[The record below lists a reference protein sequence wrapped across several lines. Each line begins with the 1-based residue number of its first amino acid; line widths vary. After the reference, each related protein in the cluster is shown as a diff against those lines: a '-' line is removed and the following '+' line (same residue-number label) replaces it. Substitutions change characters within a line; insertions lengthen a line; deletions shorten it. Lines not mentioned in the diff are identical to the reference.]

1 MEHVVQMYN
10 IEKRKTET
18 SARSAMSCGGT
29 VQGGDLMSFDDLQNP
44 ELQEKVKACK
54 TPEEVLALAKE
65 EGYELTDEELES
77 VAGGSWFGNGEGHY
91 PACRHCG
98 SWKHVVDRGT
108 FGYWCT
114 ACGKPF

>member
-1 MEHVVQMYN
+1 MN
-10 IEKRKTET
+10 
-18 SARSAMSCGGT
+18 
-29 VQGGDLMSFDDLQNP
+29 FDDLQNP
-44 ELQEKVKACK
+44 ELQVKVKACK